1 MENNLNI
8 VKSEFKE
15 LPNNIEAEQ
24 SVIGS
29 ILVTNEIFDEIS
41 TIISSI
47 NFYDPMHQKIYNA
60 IESLIYKGMLANPIT
75 LKNYFE
81 DEKDDLDVPEYLVKI
96 TKFSTSIRQAIEYS
110 KIIYDMFVRR
120 ELIKISEQTIDNA
133 KITDLDSSGQNIIE
147 NSERL
152 LFDLAEK
159 GSFNSSLIKF
169 DDAMKQTIEMA
180 SAAYKNEGGI
190 VGVPTGL
197 RDLDDKLGGLHQ
209 SDLIIIAGRPSMG
222 KTSLATNIA
231 FNAAKHIQDN
241 QKKSSV
247 AFFSLEMSSEQ
258 LSTRILS
265 EQARIGSNDIRR
277 GRISDE
283 QFDQFLETS
292 KNIAELPLFID
303 ETPAISI
310 AAMSNRARRIKRL
323 HGLDMIVVD
332 YIQLMRGTTYNKDG
346 RVQEISQITQGLK
359 AIAKE
364 LGVPV
369 VALSQLSRQVE
380 QRDDHKPQLADLR
393 ESGSIEQDA
402 DVVMFVYREGYYL
415 QRKEPR
421 EATVEHAEWQAK
433 MNEVAHLA
441 EIIIGKQ
448 RHGPIGKVTLEF
460 EKDLQ
465 NLKILKLIK
474 FKYKTLML
482 TSLYENT
489 ILKNPK
495 FIILILFITLI
506 SFGYYSKDFRLDA
519 SSETLLI
526 EDDPDLEYLREIT
539 NRYGSK
545 EFLVL
550 TYTPNE
556 GMISNTSINNLLS
569 LKYKIQSLDWVHSV
583 ITLLDIPLLNNTDA
597 PLQERLKGFKTLK
610 DEDVDKNRGFKEILE
625 SPVFRNFVISES
637 GKTSGII
644 VNIKQNPI
652 LEDIENRSKKEI
664 DEHRDKIKKQNHKN
678 ILEIRDVIKS
688 YDDVGKIY
696 LGGIPMIA
704 DDMMTFIKSDIIVF
718 GLGVLLFI
726 IATLWFVFKK

>member
-1 MENNLNI
+1 VENNLSI
-8 VKSEFKE
+8 VKDKFKE

-41 TIISSI
+41 TIISST

-60 IESLIYKGMLANPIT
+60 MESLIYKGMLANPIT

-96 TKFSTSIRQAIEYS
+96 TKFSTSVRQAIEYS

-120 ELIKISEQTIDNA
+120 ELIKISEQTIDSA
-133 KITDLDSSGQNIIE
+133 KINDLDTSGQNIIE

-159 GSFNSSLIKF
+159 GSFNSSLVKF

-231 FNAAKHIQDN
+231 FNAAKHIQDSG
-241 QKKSSV
+241 KKSSI

-364 LGVPV
+364 LGIPV
-369 VALSQLSRQVE
+369 LALSQLSRQVE

-433 MNEVAHLA
+433 
-441 EIIIGKQ
+441 
-448 RHGPIGKVTLEF
+448 
-460 EKDLQ
+460 
-465 NLKILKLIK
+465 
-474 FKYKTLML
+474 
-482 TSLYENT
+482 
-489 ILKNPK
+489 
-495 FIILILFITLI
+495 
-506 SFGYYSKDFRLDA
+506 
-519 SSETLLI
+519 
-526 EDDPDLEYLREIT
+526 
-539 NRYGSK
+539 
-545 EFLVL
+545 
-550 TYTPNE
+550 
-556 GMISNTSINNLLS
+556 
-569 LKYKIQSLDWVHSV
+569 
-583 ITLLDIPLLNNTDA
+583 
-597 PLQERLKGFKTLK
+597 
-610 DEDVDKNRGFKEILE
+610 DE
-625 SPVFRNFVISES
+625 
-637 GKTSGII
+637 
-644 VNIKQNPI
+644 
-652 LEDIENRSKKEI
+652 
-664 DEHRDKIKKQNHKN
+664 
-678 ILEIRDVIKS
+678 
-688 YDDVGKIY
+688 
-696 LGGIPMIA
+696 
-704 DDMMTFIKSDIIVF
+704 
-718 GLGVLLFI
+718 
-726 IATLWFVFKK
+726 